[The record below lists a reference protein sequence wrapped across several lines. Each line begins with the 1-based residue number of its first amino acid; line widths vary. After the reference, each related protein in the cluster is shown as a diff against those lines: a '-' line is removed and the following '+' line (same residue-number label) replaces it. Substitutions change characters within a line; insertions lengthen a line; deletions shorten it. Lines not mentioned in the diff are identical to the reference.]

1 MKKEQ
6 LKKDFLNRLELFYR
20 NHGSD
25 WTIDD
30 LVKNQSQQE
39 YLLPFL
45 AILDKRKIITLK
57 EDRKSFTIIDLPSNH
72 QDLLLD

>member
-1 MKKEQ
+1 MKK
-6 LKKDFLNRLELFYR
+6 KKLRIDFLNRLELFYR

-30 LVKNQSQQE
+30 FVKNQNHQD

-45 AILDKRKIITLK
+45 TELERKEIITMN
-57 EDRKSFTIIDLPSNH
+57 EDGRSFTVIDLPSNH
-72 QDLLLD
+72 KDLFL